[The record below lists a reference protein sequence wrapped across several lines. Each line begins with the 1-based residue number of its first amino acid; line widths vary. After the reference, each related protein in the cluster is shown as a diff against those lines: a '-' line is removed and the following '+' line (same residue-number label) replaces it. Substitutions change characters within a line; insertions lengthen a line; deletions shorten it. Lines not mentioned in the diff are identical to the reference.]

1 MNFIHAVQ
9 ALSDAQVEFVII
21 GGWAAILHGSDYVT
35 KDLDICFSR
44 DRENLKRLAAA
55 LAPHHP
61 RLRDLAVE
69 LPFVWD
75 ESTLRNSSVLTLTT
89 DLGAIDLLAEVP
101 GVGSYD
107 DALANSV
114 VVRAFDR
121 DVRTLDLRTLIRSK
135 RAAGRAKD
143 LAILAELEAL
153 LEPSEPQ

>member
-107 DALANSV
+107 DALANAV

-121 DVRTLDLRTLIRSK
+121 DVRTLNLRTLIRSK